1 MAVTE
6 NGRLPEGT
14 VTLLFTDIEGSTR
27 LLHELGDFYGD
38 VLAEHDRL
46 LRHVW
51 TEHGGV
57 VVDTEGDAFF
67 VVFAHVAEAVAA
79 AAAAQSALDM
89 HRWPHGV
96 GVRIRM
102 GVHTGSPRLRGNTYW
117 GVDVHY
123 AARLCAAAHG
133 GQVLLSEST
142 RALVADVSVD
152 DLGEHGLKDFVVPRR
167 LFHLRLGGAGAD
179 RFPPP
184 KTLAR
189 VRTNL
194 PSLPNRLIGR
204 EAELAEMRG
213 ALTGAARLLTVT
225 GVGGS
230 GKTRIALAC
239 GTELLDVFSDG
250 VFLVRL
256 ASVERPGAVVLAIAE
271 ALGVPVEDGRD
282 PESAIASHL
291 ARREMLVIV
300 DNMEHLLDA
309 GPVLARLL
317 GAAPGVR
324 LLVTSQAPLRLTY
337 EVVMPLAQL
346 DVPAAGE
353 RDMVA
358 LERVPAASLFLERA
372 RAADASFALAPDDA
386 PTVAELCRRLD
397 GLPLALEIAAAG
409 VRMGGPRRLLAAL
422 ERGID
427 ALGSGA
433 RDLPERQRGLRAALD
448 YTISL
453 LGEEPR
459 RLLGALG
466 VFAGAWTIEQTETMF
481 SDELDVWEATALLL
495 DFALVRTRGD
505 GRLAM
510 AEPIRAYAQALLA
523 QQGQEHDCRR
533 RHALMLAEEAEGIDD
548 EFFFRTPVLTARTLE
563 LADEYGSAV
572 RWSSDH
578 DLELHRRLVGA
589 LGIPYYLANRI
600 ASIADEVFKHLP
612 IVECDDYSARLQVAH
627 GMVLASNDDIEGA
640 FAAFG
645 RAADCRRRLDDHT
658 REAVARAVQAHLL
671 GQSGIYDERAA
682 HLLTAALTLPAVDHN
697 PQLRAL
703 LMGELA
709 LHHVNLGRT
718 EEADPIL
725 SEILADSRLDG
736 SFISMCAMD
745 CWGDLAMARDEF
757 DIALDRYAHT
767 LRAARVMPINGLQI
781 CSGIARAL
789 AGLGQ
794 DDVAVELDAGVE
806 ANFEREGSVWAR
818 ESIAPAPQRELQLMA
833 AARTRLGSDAAAQ
846 ARRRGRDHERDELID
861 LALALADEHAA
872 RHSQTTQ
879 AT

>member
-1 MAVTE
+1 MAVSE
-6 NGRLPEGT
+6 QPRLPEGT

-27 LLHELGDFYGD
+27 LLHEIGDLYGD

-46 LRHVW
+46 LRDVW
-51 TEHGGV
+51 AAHGGV

-67 VVFAHVAEAVAA
+67 VVFTDAAEAVAA
-79 AAAAQSALDM
+79 AGSAQSALDA
-89 HRWPHGV
+89 HPWPHGGGLRV
-96 GVRIRM
+96 RM
-102 GVHTGSPRLRGNTYW
+102 GLHTGSPRLRGSNYW
-117 GVDVHY
+117 GRDVHY

-142 RALVADVSVD
+142 RALVADVAVD
-152 DLGEHGLKDFVVPRR
+152 DLGEHGLKDFAVPRR
-167 LFHLRLGGAGAD
+167 LFHLRLGGAGAE

-184 KTLAR
+184 RTLAR

-194 PSLPNRLIGR
+194 PSLPNHLIGR
-204 EAELAEMRG
+204 ERELAEMRE
-213 ALTGAARLLTVT
+213 ALTGEARLLTVT

-230 GKTRIALAC
+230 GKTRVALAC

-256 ASVERPGAVVLAIAE
+256 ASVERPGDVALAIAD
-271 ALGVPVEDGRD
+271 ALGAAAEDGHD
-282 PESAIASHL
+282 PEAAVASHL
-291 ARREMLVIV
+291 ARRELLVIV

-309 GPVLARLL
+309 APVLSSLL
-317 GAAPGVR
+317 EAAPGVR
-324 LLVTSQAPLRLTY
+324 LLVTSQAPLRLMS
-337 EVVMPLAQL
+337 EVVMPLAPL
-346 DVPAAGE
+346 EVPSPVEHDLAALEGVPAA
-353 RDMVA
+353 A
-358 LERVPAASLFLERA
+358 LFLERA
-372 RAADASFALAPDDA
+372 RAADVSFALSPDEAPA
-386 PTVAELCRRLD
+386 VAELCRRLD
-397 GLPLALEIAAAG
+397 GLPLALELAAAR
-409 VRMGGPRRLLAAL
+409 VRIGGPRRLLAAL
-422 ERGID
+422 ARGID

-448 YTISL
+448 YTVSL
-453 LGEEPR
+453 LDEEPR

-481 SDELDVWEATALLL
+481 SDELDIWEATASLL

-523 QQGQEHDCRR
+523 QQGAEHDCRR
-533 RHALMLAEEAEGIDD
+533 RHALMLAEEAEAIDD
-548 EFFFRTPVLTARTLE
+548 QFFFRTPVLTARTLE

-600 ASIADEVFKHLP
+600 ASIADEVLKHLP
-612 IVECDDYSARLQVAH
+612 IVECDDCSARLHVAH
-627 GMVLASNDDIEGA
+627 GMVLSSKDDIEGA

-645 RAADCRRRLDDHT
+645 QAADCRRSLGDHT

-671 GQSGIYDERAA
+671 GQSGIFDERAA
-682 HLLTAALTLPAVDHN
+682 DLLQAALTLPPVDHS

-709 LHHVNLGRT
+709 LYHVDLGRI
-718 EEADPIL
+718 EEADPVL
-725 SEILADSRLDG
+725 TEILADSRLDG
-736 SFISMCAMD
+736 SFISMCAMG
-745 CWGDLAMARDEF
+745 CWGDLAMARDQF
-757 DIALDRYAHT
+757 DIALGRYAHT
-767 LRAARVMPINGLQI
+767 LRAARVMPINGLLI
-781 CSGIARAL
+781 CSGIAHAL

-794 DDVAVELDAGVE
+794 DAEAVELDAGVE
-806 ANFEREGSVWAR
+806 ANIDREGSRWVV
-818 ESIAPAPQRELQLMA
+818 ETLAPAPQREVQLIA
-833 AARTRLGSDAAAQ
+833 AARARLGNDAAAQ
-846 ARRRGRDHERDELID
+846 AQRRGRDHERDPLID
-861 LALALADEHAA
+861 LALALADEHTA